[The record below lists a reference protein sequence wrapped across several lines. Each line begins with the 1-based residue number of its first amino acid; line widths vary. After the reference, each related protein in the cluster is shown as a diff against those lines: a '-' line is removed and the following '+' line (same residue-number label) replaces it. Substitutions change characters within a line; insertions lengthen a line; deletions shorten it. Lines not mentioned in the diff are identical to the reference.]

1 MFSIEFKQGPESKR
15 ARNFPLKYAL
25 AESHVFLH
33 VFFTFSYKYLLI
45 VIIFSRL
52 IMMCLVWN
60 SLSLSCL
67 GFTEFLES
75 VSLCLLSNLENFQS
89 LLLQIFL

>member
-1 MFSIEFKQGPESKR
+1 MFSIEFKKGPESKR
-15 ARNFPLKYAL
+15 AINFPLKYAL

-33 VFFTFSYKYLLI
+33 GFFTFSSKYLLI
-45 VIIFSRL
+45 VLIIFSSL

-75 VSLCLLSNLENFQS
+75 VSLCLLSNLEDFQS
-89 LLLQIFL
+89 LLL